1 MKIAAA
7 TDGETTVCRHFAAQ
21 EKAMAPQKV
30 RMVAMQTYRVS
41 SQALF
46 RRQVA
51 QSYEQIALIGTI
63 LYSNKPII
71 IFEVD
76 K

>member
-1 MKIAAA
+1 
-7 TDGETTVCRHFAAQ
+7 
-21 EKAMAPQKV
+21 MAPQKV

-46 RRQVA
+46 RRQIA